1 MGSVDR
7 LWRCLRRLPSA
18 IRSND
23 SLNVIKY
30 SHRSSPSRDMPRDAP
45 KCAEIGSPSLL
56 TPPRAYSRTPRREE
70 TPSTPPAG
78 HSSPFSAVERS
89 RRPVDGP
96 AESARR
102 LAGTAEDPPKIR
114 RDSPGLWAPASAC
127 HRVVGRL
134 EERNA
139 RRRRAAVVEAP
150 RGVRSGVR
158 DVAALG
164 AVAAGSKVVRREP
177 DAAALQEGEATRGR
191 GGGQGAPVHSW
202 RCGGKGKAS
211 GGEAGSAP
219 VDEVVW
225 KGAVGAQA
233 AVLAVAPRAACEEGS
248 EKGPRQPPA
257 AAAAAPPP
265 SPASFDDVHRLG
277 EDQPVLPPRVA
288 A

>member
-1 MGSVDR
+1 MRRDR
-7 LWRCLRRLPSA
+7 KPIAPHTAARLLTHATPWGDAVHAPRRALQPLLCRGTKSA
-18 IRSND
+18 T
-23 SLNVIKY
+23 
-30 SHRSSPSRDMPRDAP
+30 SRRTRG
-45 KCAEIGSPSLL
+45 KCASPIRDRRRSAED
-56 TPPRAYSRTPRREE
+56 PPRF
-70 TPSTPPAG
+70 AG
-78 HSSPFSAVERS
+78 LV
-89 RRPVDGP
+89 GP
-96 AESARR
+96 AESACR
-102 LAGTAEDPPKIR
+102 
-114 RDSPGLWAPASAC
+114 
-127 HRVVGRL
+127 HVVGRL

-191 GGGQGAPVHSW
+191 GGGQGAPVRSW

-225 KGAVGAQA
+225 KGVVGAQA

>member
-1 MGSVDR
+1 
-7 LWRCLRRLPSA
+7 
-18 IRSND
+18 
-23 SLNVIKY
+23 
-30 SHRSSPSRDMPRDAP
+30 MPRDAP
-45 KCAEIGSPSLL
+45 RCAEIGSPSLL

-96 AESARR
+96 AESACR
-102 LAGTAEDPPKIR
+102 
-114 RDSPGLWAPASAC
+114 
-127 HRVVGRL
+127 HVVGRL

-191 GGGQGAPVHSW
+191 GGGQGAPVRSW

-225 KGAVGAQA
+225 KGVVGAQA